1 MMKKANILNIH
12 FNHSINMKK
21 YIVALVVVG
30 SLITSSCRK
39 YVEIPAVG
47 MHALKY
53 TSDYQDLLNNTS
65 VLEHSYSFPLLSS
78 DDVSIDSIK
87 YQNSFTAQTADVQFV
102 LTYTWAPTRY
112 ATNVESDVDWE
123 RFYQQIMICNN
134 VSDGVMASEGGT
146 VTQKNAILALA
157 LVHRAYAYLNLV
169 NLYAAPYNPSTA
181 STDLGVPLLTTANL
195 FASLKRPPL
204 ADVYA
209 QIINDLTTALP
220 NLPDL
225 PAYNSDPSKAAAY
238 AILAETALEMRNFTD
253 AGSYAGKALALQST
267 LIDLNAY
274 ASAPGTLPGKLLDPE
289 TIFSKLSS
297 GYSFNKVTLS
307 GDLLT
312 LLGTKDLRYILFT
325 GLNSGTAAYGRSYY
339 RQNYNSN
346 QDVYI
351 GPNVPEMMLIKAE
364 SAARANDPAT
374 AVSLLNSL
382 RKKRFKPADYAD
394 LTASNAADA
403 LTLVINERRRELF
416 GRGFR
421 WFDMRRLNQD
431 AAFAKTYTRVFKGVT
446 YTLESNSARY
456 TYQIDNKYILL
467 NPEIVQ
473 NP

>member
-1 MMKKANILNIH
+1 
-12 FNHSINMKK
+12 MKK
-21 YIVALVVVG
+21 YIVALVVMG

-65 VLEHSYSFPLLSS
+65 VLEYSYSFPLLSS

-112 ATNVESDVDWE
+112 ATNIESDVDWE

-169 NLYAAPYNPSTA
+169 NLYAPPYNPSTA

-209 QIINDLTTALP
+209 QIIKDLTTALP

-238 AILAETALEMRNFTD
+238 AILAETELEMRNFSD
-253 AGSYAGKALALQST
+253 AGTYAGKALALQST

-289 TIFSKLSS
+289 TIFSKLSG
-297 GYSFNKVTLS
+297 GYSFNNVTLS

-325 GLNSGTAAYGRSYY
+325 GLNYGTAAYGRSYY

-346 QDVYI
+346 EDVYI

-364 SAARANDPAT
+364 SAARSNDAAT
-374 AVSLLNSL
+374 AVSLLNAL
-382 RKKRFKPADYAD
+382 RKKRFKPADYTD

-416 GRGFR
+416 GRGYR

-431 AAFAKTYTRVFKGVT
+431 AAFAKTYTRVFKGVI
-446 YTLESNSARY
+446 YTLAPNSARY